1 MSQQRC
7 KALFYL
13 VKKKGSFVKR
23 QIRYTG
29 ESIEENPGETED
41 RYDCLKD
48 FPDTDVTR
56 AGSWPRQVPLGL
68 TPVLGRRNFKM
79 EEKSGR
85 PNTR

>member
-13 VKKKGSFVKR
+13 VKK
-23 QIRYTG
+23 
-29 ESIEENPGETED
+29 TED

-56 AGSWPRQVPLGL
+56 AGSWPCQIPLGL
-68 TPVLGRRNFKM
+68 TPVLGRRNIKM